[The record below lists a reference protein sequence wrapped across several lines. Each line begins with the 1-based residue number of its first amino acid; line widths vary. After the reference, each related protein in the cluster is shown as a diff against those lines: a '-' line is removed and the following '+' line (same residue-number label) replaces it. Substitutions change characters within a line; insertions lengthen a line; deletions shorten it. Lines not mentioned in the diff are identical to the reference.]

1 MTQENNTIILE
12 MSGADKDDISDLR
25 MGEGKLFKKL
35 RAAIE
40 QLKESGE
47 VDENAQPVI
56 AIVQKKDKK
65 SSKGILD

>member
-1 MTQENNTIILE
+1 MAQAANTIILE
-12 MSGADKDDISDLR
+12 MSGVDKDDISDFR

-35 RAAIE
+35 RATIE

-56 AIVQKKDKK
+56 ALVQKKTTDK
-65 SSKGILD
+65 GVLG